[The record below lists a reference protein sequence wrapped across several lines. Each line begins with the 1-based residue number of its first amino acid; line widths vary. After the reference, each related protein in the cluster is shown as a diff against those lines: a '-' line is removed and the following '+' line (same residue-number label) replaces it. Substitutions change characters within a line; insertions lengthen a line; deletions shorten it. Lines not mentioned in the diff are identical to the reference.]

1 MQELSIS
8 PDFNIKLYI
17 PKEIKQHLDQYV
29 IGQDEAK
36 ITLSVAIY
44 NHFKRLYV
52 NNNTS
57 LETKID
63 KSNIVIGGKTGSGKT
78 FLIKTIAKLLGVPYY
93 IADAT
98 SLTQAGYVGDDVES
112 IITGL
117 LRACDYNIDKA
128 KCGIVFIDEID
139 KIAKRDTGP
148 SITRDVGGEGVQQ
161 ALLKIVE
168 GSTVGVMPQGGRKHP
183 EQPLIYVDT
192 TNILFIA
199 SGSFAGIEDIIKH
212 RVKPERACVGFNTDI
227 VDTCDDINYDEL
239 LDFMSQEDL
248 REFGMIPEF
257 IGRFPV
263 ITSTQRLTRENL
275 KHIIKDPK
283 DSILD
288 QYTSLFALDDIK
300 LEITDNALDYIAAIA
315 DYLDCGARSLRSI
328 FETILNPVMFELP
341 GSGTKKF
348 VLDTNIIK
356 KNITKRYNN
365 IKIDDVEEDD
375 VPIKFEIKEIKD
387 EKQIKRTSKQIK
399 RTSNGISLKCVS
411 RPEK

>member
-8 PDFNIKLYI
+8 PDFNIRLYT

-139 KIAKRDTGP
+139 KIAKKDTGP

-212 RVKPERACVGFNTDI
+212 RVKPERMCVGFNTDI

-387 EKQIKRTSKQIK
+387 EKQIKQ
-399 RTSNGISLKCVS
+399 TSNGISLKCMS

>member
-1 MQELSIS
+1 
-8 PDFNIKLYI
+8 
-17 PKEIKQHLDQYV
+17 
-29 IGQDEAK
+29 
-36 ITLSVAIY
+36 
-44 NHFKRLYV
+44 
-52 NNNTS
+52 
-57 LETKID
+57 
-63 KSNIVIGGKTGSGKT
+63 
-78 FLIKTIAKLLGVPYY
+78 
-93 IADAT
+93 
-98 SLTQAGYVGDDVES
+98 
-112 IITGL
+112 
-117 LRACDYNIDKA
+117 
-128 KCGIVFIDEID
+128 
-139 KIAKRDTGP
+139 
-148 SITRDVGGEGVQQ
+148 
-161 ALLKIVE
+161 
-168 GSTVGVMPQGGRKHP
+168 MPQGGRKHP

-387 EKQIKRTSKQIK
+387 EKQIKRTSK
-399 RTSNGISLKCVS
+399 GISLKCVS

>member
-8 PDFNIKLYI
+8 PDFNIKLYT

-29 IGQDEAK
+29 IGQDDAK

-139 KIAKRDTGP
+139 KIAKKDTGP

-168 GSTVGVMPQGGRKHP
+168 GATVGVMPQGGRKHP
-183 EQPLIYVDT
+183 EQPLIYIDT

-212 RVKPERACVGFNTDI
+212 RVKPERNCVGFNTDI
-227 VDTCDDINYDEL
+227 ADTCDDINYDEL

-328 FETILNPVMFELP
+328 FETILNPVMFDLP

-365 IKIDDVEEDD
+365 IKIDNIEEDD

-387 EKQIKRTSKQIK
+387 EKQIKQ
-399 RTSNGISLKCVS
+399 TSNGISLKCVS

>member
-8 PDFNIKLYI
+8 PDFNIKLYT

-29 IGQDEAK
+29 IGQDDAK

-139 KIAKRDTGP
+139 KIAKKDTGP

-183 EQPLIYVDT
+183 EQPLIYIDT

-212 RVKPERACVGFNTDI
+212 RVKPERNCVGFNTDI
-227 VDTCDDINYDEL
+227 ADTCDDINYDEL

-315 DYLDCGARSLRSI
+315 DYLGCGARSLRSI
-328 FETILNPVMFELP
+328 FETILNPVMFDLP

-365 IKIDDVEEDD
+365 IKIDNVEEDD

-387 EKQIKRTSKQIK
+387 EKQIKQ
-399 RTSNGISLKCVS
+399 TSNGISLKCVS

>member
-8 PDFNIKLYI
+8 PDFNIRLYT

-139 KIAKRDTGP
+139 KIAKKDTGP

-212 RVKPERACVGFNTDI
+212 RVKPERMCVGFNTDI

-387 EKQIKRTSKQIK
+387 EKQIKQ
-399 RTSNGISLKCVS
+399 TSNGISLKCVS

>member
-1 MQELSIS
+1 MQELLIS
-8 PDFNIKLYI
+8 QDFNINLYT
-17 PKEIKQHLDQYV
+17 PKEIKQYLDQYI
-29 IGQDEAK
+29 IGQDDAK
-36 ITLSVAIY
+36 ITLSVAVY

-63 KSNIVIGGKTGSGKT
+63 KSNIIIGGKTGSGKT
-78 FLIKTIAKLLGVPYY
+78 FLVKNIAKLLGVPYY

-117 LRACDYNIDKA
+117 LRSCDYNINKA
-128 KCGIVFIDEID
+128 QCGIVFIDEID
-139 KIAKRDTGP
+139 KIAKRESGP

-199 SGSFAGIEDIIKH
+199 AGSFAGIEDVIKH
-212 RVKPERACVGFNTDI
+212 RVNPEKHIGFNTNNKNDI
-227 VDTCDDINYDEL
+227 SNDVNDDEL

-263 ITSTQRLTRENL
+263 VTTTQKLTRENL
-275 KHIIKDPK
+275 KSIIKDPK
-283 DSILD
+283 DSILK
-288 QYTSLFALDDIK
+288 QYTSLFALDDIELK
-300 LEITDNALDYIAAIA
+300 VTDNALEYIAAIA
-315 DYLDCGARSLRSI
+315 DYLDCGARSIRSI

-341 GSGTKKF
+341 GSDTKEF

-356 KNITKRYNN
+356 KYISKRYNN
-365 IKIDDVEEDD
+365 IKINN
-375 VPIKFEIKEIKD
+375 IKEDKIVIKPKLK
-387 EKQIKRTSKQIK
+387 EI
-399 RTSNGISLKCVS
+399 SNKKIVKKTDDNINIRCISQPK
-411 RPEK
+411 

>member
-1 MQELSIS
+1 M
-8 PDFNIKLYI
+8 
-17 PKEIKQHLDQYV
+17 
-29 IGQDEAK
+29 
-36 ITLSVAIY
+36 
-44 NHFKRLYV
+44 
-52 NNNTS
+52 
-57 LETKID
+57 
-63 KSNIVIGGKTGSGKT
+63 
-78 FLIKTIAKLLGVPYY
+78 
-93 IADAT
+93 
-98 SLTQAGYVGDDVES
+98 
-112 IITGL
+112 
-117 LRACDYNIDKA
+117 
-128 KCGIVFIDEID
+128 
-139 KIAKRDTGP
+139 
-148 SITRDVGGEGVQQ
+148 
-161 ALLKIVE
+161 
-168 GSTVGVMPQGGRKHP
+168 
-183 EQPLIYVDT
+183 
-192 TNILFIA
+192 
-199 SGSFAGIEDIIKH
+199 
-212 RVKPERACVGFNTDI
+212 
-227 VDTCDDINYDEL
+227 
-239 LDFMSQEDL
+239 
-248 REFGMIPEF
+248 
-257 IGRFPV
+257 

-387 EKQIKRTSKQIK
+387 EKQIKRTS
-399 RTSNGISLKCVS
+399 NGISLKCVS

>member
-8 PDFNIKLYI
+8 PDFNIKLYT

-212 RVKPERACVGFNTDI
+212 RVKPERMCVGFNTDI

-341 GSGTKKF
+341 GSETKKF

-387 EKQIKRTSKQIK
+387 EKQIKQ
-399 RTSNGISLKCVS
+399 TSNGISLKCVS

>member
-8 PDFNIKLYI
+8 PDFNIKLYT

-212 RVKPERACVGFNTDI
+212 RVKPERMCVGFNTDI

-387 EKQIKRTSKQIK
+387 EKQIKQ
-399 RTSNGISLKCVS
+399 TSNGISLKCVS

>member
-8 PDFNIKLYI
+8 PDFNIKLYT

-387 EKQIKRTSKQIK
+387 EKQIKQTSKQIK